1 MIKRILFILVLC
13 LLVITPIVSATTLT
27 GTLGASYYNQTYVT
41 QSSGSS
47 SASFPI
53 TSMYSPT
60 FENTGKLT
68 SIVQWFPTP
77 VANAFTTDVGAPN
90 GATTTVTIRISNNSC
105 EASYPYRPLKQDG
118 RIVGTG
124 TLGYQRVFNTAT
136 PPVEQMGGYM
146 WLALDSWSLG
156 TDTGTQYLYLE
167 YNPASL
173 YNLSGKSSSGSPYP
187 AGTAVFGFRN
197 PSGGTTQVP
206 YYGTYSN
213 LKDVSVFADYNV
225 SYPAGAGTL
234 GRFTKT
240 VSGTPYNSQAFVYDS
255 VGNILTSDITLSST
269 NFNFSTATGTL
280 YPPIRLGI
288 KDSLGTMWNSS
299 LLFTPTIPTVTPT
312 PTPVPGVPSTP
323 ADMSNITIAVKY
335 VLNDTAVGTAYV
347 ELQSYLKAA
356 NHNDPNAWQSSLQ
369 GYTNPTTGYFQSD
382 MTTITGYDFK
392 VIVQKPGFQT
402 TTEWITPSPYYY
414 SRIIYLYADTTG
426 GGVPTTINMT
436 LQVKNSV
443 SGANIANAVVTAR
456 DTIAGTSP
464 RSAVTNATGYAVFKT
479 FPNTANIDG
488 TITATNYQTRSW
500 SIEVDPETGTY
511 LQSKDYSK
519 VLYMATIGVPTGTQT
534 PFPTPT
540 PTPVSQDILSLS
552 ATPDSVSVGDNVTL
566 VGSSSNATK
575 LTYAGGLRQTLF
587 YMNRNNP
594 NLPFNNEL
602 IGVFYNVNATH
613 WKFRANNNDA
623 FGTPTTA
630 SPLTMIHA
638 PQTNALYTYRFA
650 AFDVN
655 TKAIGAAA
663 TRNVLVGGGAG
674 AGSLVMSLSAQDGR
688 TTSHLMN
695 YQLNIT
701 DDASGVVT
709 EYGNISYDKDASL
722 LRGNSY
728 TLRASKSG
736 YQSGSQQF
744 TVPIDPRII
753 EGDFGAIAV
762 VKLYPDGWIT
772 VGNCSVSVHVNDAET
787 YYPISN
793 VQISIPGY
801 PIQYTGNDAESA
813 SFSIPENTAYTVTA
827 SKQGYCSVSESKNT
841 STDTYQYVSMMM
853 KYGACIGVTP
863 THTPIPG
870 LTPTPTAV
878 PTPIGGVYNGTAA
891 VCGALPENPTLMD
904 VLRNSFAC
912 NGIVDLVMQN
922 MALSMLIMLIGAI
935 ILGRVASGIGVLAG
949 AIIGAVVSTAMGLL
963 PFWIIIVLII
973 IAGLVFAG
981 KIFWSNQ

>member
-13 LLVITPIVSATTLT
+13 LLVLTPFVSAETLT
-27 GTLGASYYNQTYVT
+27 GNIDGFNWTSTTITQASATSSSSYPITGVYVNTFQNTGNLKSIIIWSKGAGTAFPTDALAPSGAS
-41 QSSGSS
+41 
-47 SASFPI
+47 
-53 TSMYSPT
+53 
-60 FENTGKLT
+60 
-68 SIVQWFPTP
+68 TP
-77 VANAFTTDVGAPN
+77 VTL
-90 GATTTVTIRISNNSC
+90 RISNS
-105 EASYPYRPLKQDG
+105 SLSGGQHVKKDG

-124 TLGYQRVFNTAT
+124 TFGYQKYFTTAT
-136 PPVEQMGGYM
+136 PPVEVPANGYL
-146 WLALDSWSLG
+146 WLAMNTWDISG
-156 TDTGTQYLYLE
+156 GETGIQYLYMD
-167 YNPASL
+167 YDRS
-173 YNLSGKSSSGSPYP
+173 
-187 AGTAVFGFRN
+187 AV
-197 PSGGTTQVP
+197 
-206 YYGTYSN
+206 
-213 LKDVSVFADYNV
+213 YNV
-225 SYPAGAGTL
+225 SYGIYSGTSESLRAGMATFEVENSARTTGMDASGSSILNNKDNSVYATYSATKPAGVGI
-234 GRFTKT
+234 
-240 VSGTPYNSQAFVYDS
+240 SGSIFKNVGGINYTSQALVYNAGSTILTSESTLTPATFNWSVNSAQVKLAIKDS
-255 VGNILTSDITLSST
+255 VGNLYYSPILFD
-269 NFNFSTATGTL
+269 TGTGL
-280 YPPIRLGI
+280 P
-288 KDSLGTMWNSS
+288 
-299 LLFTPTIPTVTPT
+299 TPT
-312 PTPVPGVPSTP
+312 PTPTPTIPPGGPGSE
-323 ADMSNITIAVKY
+323 SNITIAVKGIS
-335 VLNDTAVGTAYV
+335 NDSAIANAYV
-347 ELQSYLKAA
+347 EMQYYLKAA
-356 NHNDPNAWQSSLQ
+356 NHNDPNGWQSSLQ
-369 GYTNPTTGYFQSD
+369 GYTAATTGYFQAD
-382 MTTITGYDFK
+382 FVDIINYDIK
-392 VIVQKPGFQT
+392 VVVQKAGYQKSE
-402 TTEWITPSPYYY
+402 EWITPSPYYY
-414 SRIIYLYADTTG
+414 SRIIWLYLDTTG
-426 GGVPTTINMT
+426 QGIPPTINMT

-488 TITATNYQTRSW
+488 TITATNYQMRSW

-519 VLYMATIGVPTGTQT
+519 VLYMAAIGVPTGTQT

-787 YYPISN
+787 YYPIGN